1 MAHRFPRAYRIADMI
16 QKELAY
22 LLLGEI
28 KDPRI
33 HGLVT
38 VMKVEVSADL
48 KYAKIFVAVAGS
60 EQDKKEVLKGLKQA
74 KGFIRT
80 RLAHRIEMRQIP
92 ELQFLLD
99 TTLDLQQHLE
109 DVLATIPH
117 PSVTPSPSSHL
128 PLEEG
133 CKDEGR
139 LEMTKAR
146 YEKNGK

>member
-38 VMKVEVSADL
+38 VMNVEVSNDL

-60 EQDKKEVLKGLKQA
+60 EQDKKEVMKGLKQA

-80 RLAHRIEMRQIP
+80 MLAHRIEMRQIP
-92 ELQFLLD
+92 ELHFLLD
-99 TTLDLQQHLE
+99 TTLERQLHLE
-109 DVLATIPH
+109 NILANIPH
-117 PSVTPSPSSHL
+117 QSTLAEAMEKSSAETSDADSL
-128 PLEEG
+128 
-133 CKDEGR
+133 
-139 LEMTKAR
+139 
-146 YEKNGK
+146 EKNGQ

>member
-16 QKELAY
+16 KKELAY

-38 VMKVEVSADL
+38 VMNVEVSTDL

-60 EQDKKEVLKGLKQA
+60 NQDKKEVLKGFKQA

-80 RLAHRIEMRQIP
+80 MLAHRIEMRQIP
-92 ELQFLLD
+92 ELHFLLD
-99 TTLDLQQHLE
+99 TTLERQLHLE

-117 PSVTPSPSSHL
+117 SSTLAEAIETPP
-128 PLEEG
+128 
-133 CKDEGR
+133 DETSAPNHI
-139 LEMTKAR
+139 EN
-146 YEKNGK
+146 NGK